1 MSVWLLRLADGL
13 VWLTLGI
20 IMLAKLRKIV
30 DWVIRQG
37 KKHERRKRTMR
48 AIQKAIYEMDMEEL
62 LAERKRLQARAARE
76 RGRGSEGVRMI
87 SYRLRLIEGR
97 MRQLTEKKGKAP
109 GGAATPSEGR
119 NNDTPVL

>member
-1 MSVWLLRLADGL
+1 
-13 VWLTLGI
+13 
-20 IMLAKLRKIV
+20 
-30 DWVIRQG
+30 
-37 KKHERRKRTMR
+37 MR

-62 LAERKRLQARAARE
+62 IAERKRLQARAARE

>member
-1 MSVWLLRLADGL
+1 MGTIRALADAP
-13 VWLTLGI
+13 
-20 IMLAKLRKIV
+20 LAVTREKETCIRDR

-62 LAERKRLQARAARE
+62 MAERKRLQARAARE